1 MLAEVLFQTLG
12 VSTLGN
18 QKSQFLCFIF
28 LTAFLEA
35 LDFNIVSLRVFEEPR
50 FFKKKLH
57 ARQMAPP
64 TCPTMPVS
72 KTALQGVLMCVK
84 YHPWHKRYWQTWLDI
99 WGSELPG
106 YLMHIHLLYPTG
118 LARAPK
124 LCHLATLQLPPK
136 CIVTLI
142 MQICIL
148 FPPIP
153 ALGACYYIKVEIR
166 DPQRGT
172 KWNSDAFLFAIIC
185 NLNFWIFYTS

>member
-1 MLAEVLFQTLG
+1 M
-12 VSTLGN
+12 SH
-18 QKSQFLCFIF
+18 SPFLHFVIF
-28 LTAFLEA
+28 PEA
-35 LDFNIVSLRVFEEPR
+35 LRLNAGSIKSPDAL
-50 FFKKKLH
+50 
-57 ARQMAPP
+57 
-64 TCPTMPVS
+64 S
-72 KTALQGVLMCVK
+72 KSAYRESGSSHLSYCASVEGSTTGLLMCVK

-124 LCHLATLQLPPK
+124 PCHLATLQLPPK

-153 ALGACYYIKVEIR
+153 ALGGCYFIKGEIWV
-166 DPQRGT
+166 PKEPSGML
-172 KWNSDAFLFAIIC
+172 KLASSLFIFFLTFC
-185 NLNFWIFYTS
+185 LIFHTP